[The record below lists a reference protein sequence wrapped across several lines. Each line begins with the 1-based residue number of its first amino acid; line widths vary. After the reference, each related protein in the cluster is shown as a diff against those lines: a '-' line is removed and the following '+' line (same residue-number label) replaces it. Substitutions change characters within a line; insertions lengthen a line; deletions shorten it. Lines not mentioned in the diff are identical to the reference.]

1 MQEREVVWEAQLRG
15 IPVDQV
21 VEEYKRATPLGRL
34 EKPEDVARA
43 VAFLASA
50 DSDFMTGEALEV
62 NGGAWIS

>member
-1 MQEREVVWEAQLRG
+1 
-15 IPVDQV
+15 V
-21 VEEYKRATPLGRL
+21 VEEYKRATPLSRL
-34 EKPEDVARA
+34 EKPEDVARV